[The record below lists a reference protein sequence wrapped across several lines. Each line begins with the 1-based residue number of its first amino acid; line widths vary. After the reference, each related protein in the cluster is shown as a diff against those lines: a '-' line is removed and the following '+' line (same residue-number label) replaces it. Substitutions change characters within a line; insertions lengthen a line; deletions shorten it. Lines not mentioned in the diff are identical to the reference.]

1 MALDSMR
8 GNVNPLLEKLSKPFM
23 RFNPNTLTEVSF
35 VFAVLAGVFIAISG
49 RMISSYFLILAFV
62 LILLSSTL
70 DALDGFVARK
80 KNISS
85 KAGDMLDHTFD
96 RYSDIAL
103 ITGFA
108 FSLYGNIYIGILA
121 LGGVFM
127 TSYLGTQAQA
137 LGLKRNYGGVL
148 GRADRLVLMLVII
161 IIEIIFPFSYIF
173 YIDFTAQIY
182 LCPAAAHLVWLY
194 PDQHTADLVFYR
206 RLYNIW

>member
-173 YIDFTAQIY
+173 YIDFTPI
-182 LCPAAAHLVWLY
+182 
-194 PDQHTADLVFYR
+194 
-206 RLYNIW
+206 NILLSWFFIAGYITSGERFVQSIKGLKQMER

>member
-8 GNVNPLLEKLSKPFM
+8 GTVNPILEKLSKPFM

-35 VFAVLAGVFIAISG
+35 LFAVLAGIFIAISG
-49 RMISSYFLILAFV
+49 RIISSYFLILAFI

-148 GRADRLVLMLVII
+148 GRADRLVLMLVIL
-161 IIEIIFPFSYIF
+161 IIEIIFPFSYNF
-173 YIDFTAQIY
+173 YIDFTPI
-182 LCPAAAHLVWLY
+182 
-194 PDQHTADLVFYR
+194 
-206 RLYNIW
+206 NILLIWFFIAGYITSGERFVQSIKGLHQMDE

>member
-8 GNVNPLLEKLSKPFM
+8 GTVNPILDKLSKPFM

-35 VFAVLAGVFIAISG
+35 LFAVLAGVFIAISG
-49 RMISSYFLILAFV
+49 RIISSYFLILAFI

-148 GRADRLVLMLVII
+148 GRADRLVLMLVILI
-161 IIEIIFPFSYIF
+161 I
-173 YIDFTAQIY
+173 
-182 LCPAAAHLVWLY
+182 
-194 PDQHTADLVFYR
+194 
-206 RLYNIW
+206 